1 MLDWLRRHKHRKAH
15 AALRAATASSVPPVL
30 RPVVSGDPGETPS
43 GPRVLPSDV
52 EASGVPAP
60 IVTLEVLLAE
70 RAESR
75 AAAER
80 RAGRLRRLGRT
91 GGQRLAGA
99 VLNVERLLSDVVLA
113 VSGQDGPPL
122 SPLVSSASAGSCWSP
137 GRAHAHAADAADA
150 GSGEDAAQG
159 GRKRSRSEMGGA
171 EAASLPN
178 SPRGSDGGALLS
190 RGGGARAGPYWD
202 VDAAA
207 DAAAAAL
214 DGAHGSDDAAA
225 QDDGGLLSFASNVAA
240 LVNQARN
247 RAKRPRAALRARR
260 AGAADASRAIE
271 PAPSASTSVAVASA
285 GTGTDGASP
294 HPPAPP
300 PHSSSSTSSSSSSSS
315 SSSLAPRRGAGPRP
329 PALHGE
335 SPHAEQRSGTTSPLT
350 NPAQSPA
357 ELEDEWGRIAE
368 TLAGTAVHLPLFKGV
383 LEARARAI
391 DGRGP
396 LARPEPGQARA
407 ARPATLRPG
416 SGAADA
422 AAGGDEADAPSD
434 GAVGRGNAAASRAAT
449 SRPLAVAA
457 AAAPPRS
464 DGADPAARDSG
475 GCHSGAAA
483 PGSRDAGASQRQ
495 SGDAVPAAKGAGRA
509 TGGGGGGTIEA
520 VSAFDSEDEDEAH
533 ELEKEAEEEE
543 DGQRSDEDVG
553 GGGAGALEEHADG
566 DDAEARPGFR
576 SSRGDRSAGVTR
588 QSTGD
593 VDDAASSP
601 DRVDR
606 LRRAARQRE
615 AWAALGAAAAGP
627 RGPASSASAAL
638 APASAATDTAAAL
651 PCARS
656 SHLSWTASNAG
667 AEDSDHDDPLASR
680 SPARLAE
687 PRVGSRAPPA
697 SAAPT
702 ASGKDRTHGPGP
714 RAPESAAGRSSVL
727 ADRLSRLKGMSPQDA
742 IARLRARRRA
752 QAASAAAMTGSGA
765 LPQR

>member
-1 MLDWLRRHKHRKAH
+1 MPRKSGTDDIDEVRRGRPACWPQLRTQPLGRPSARKHAH

-137 GRAHAHAADAADA
+137 GRAPAHAADAADA

-225 QDDGGLLSFASNVAA
+225 RDDGGLLSFASNVAA
-240 LVNQARN
+240 LVNQARS

-285 GTGTDGASP
+285 GAGTD
-294 HPPAPP
+294 
-300 PHSSSSTSSSSSSSS
+300 
-315 SSSLAPRRGAGPRP
+315 
-329 PALHGE
+329 
-335 SPHAEQRSGTTSPLT
+335 EQRSGTTSPLT

-422 AAGGDEADAPSD
+422 AASGDEADAPTD
-434 GAVGRGNAAASRAAT
+434 GAVGRGNPAASRAAT

-464 DGADPAARDSG
+464 DGADPAAGDSG

-495 SGDAVPAAKGAGRA
+495 SGDAVPAANGAGRD

-520 VSAFDSEDEDEAH
+520 VRAFDSEDEDEAY
-533 ELEKEAEEEE
+533 EREKEAEEEE
-543 DGQRSDEDVG
+543 GGQHSNEDG
-553 GGGAGALEEHADG
+553 GGVGVGALEEHADG

-576 SSRGDRSAGVTR
+576 SSRGDHSAGVTR
-588 QSTGD
+588 QGTGD

-615 AWAALGAAAAGP
+615 AWAALGAATAGP

-702 ASGKDRTHGPGP
+702 ASGKDR
-714 RAPESAAGRSSVL
+714 
-727 ADRLSRLKGMSPQDA
+727 
-742 IARLRARRRA
+742 
-752 QAASAAAMTGSGA
+752 
-765 LPQR
+765 